1 MSQPAEISL
10 FSDNAPLEPLE
21 ASQPEISD
29 LGREVIPEAAEGG
42 FSEGLPGV
50 DMTGNPADRTAKN
63 LMAGIEAR
71 KTNSI
76 RIFQMLYP
84 QEEFTKIEAMLS
96 ALRKK
101 FGFDNNSQVCKKLIE
116 EANKL

>member
-1 MSQPAEISL
+1 MKELVEIDL
-10 FSDNAPLEPLE
+10 FSENAPLEPSG

-50 DMTGNPADRTAKN
+50 DMAGNPSDRTAKN

-84 QEEFTKIEAMLS
+84 QEEFTKIEAML
-96 ALRKK
+96 AVLRKR
-101 FGFDNNSQVCKKLIE
+101 FGFENNSKVCKKLIE
-116 EANKL
+116 EAHGK